1 MLWQRNNVKSNI
13 KSNLQS
19 GIKLDRWGA
28 GVVFA
33 TIKDQIGLAK
43 MSRCRSGMVK
53 KCFELICR
61 GYI

>member
-1 MLWQRNNVKSNI
+1 MDK
-13 KSNLQS
+13 
-19 GIKLDRWGA
+19 WGA

-61 GYI
+61 GYIRGGRYDAFFWVTSQNLE